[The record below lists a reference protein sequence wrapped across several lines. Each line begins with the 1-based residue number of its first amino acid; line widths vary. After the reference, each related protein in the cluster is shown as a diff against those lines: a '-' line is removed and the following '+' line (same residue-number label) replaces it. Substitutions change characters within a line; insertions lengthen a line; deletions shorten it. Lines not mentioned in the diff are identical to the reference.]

1 MTNHS
6 ATADRLQPLLSA
18 MLDGQLTGGQITK
31 LRRLLRTDPAA
42 RRQYVRQVNAHVMLQ
57 WMNAPPDADGGQPAS
72 SIPPIILNLS
82 PNLHSPL
89 FTLRSPV
96 GGLLFSYSMASLS
109 LALVLL
115 VAWTWK
121 ISVDREIPQVVLSQA
136 VPGANSESP
145 IPTVGRI
152 TGVVECRW
160 ADSENA
166 AFDGDSVSLG
176 RKLALASGFLEI
188 TYDTGAKVILHGPCR
203 YEAESSRGG
212 FLSLGRL
219 TARVEAKKGTGP
231 IGRNGPSPASGYPA
245 AHQLDLSPFSP
256 RGSEA
261 KGERTA
267 NPPLSQQE
275 MGPTIS
281 LAPRPLSL
289 FSVRTPTA
297 VVTDLG
303 TEFGVEVDRSAPAGH
318 TSFRARSSSDR
329 PMTTRA
335 SASFNWEPMSRRGR
349 RSAQTGWSPCFAE
362 RAHRACPPLC
372 AGCPRRRRLDSLTP
386 LLAPPQ
392 RRPTG

>member
-160 ADSENA
+160 ADSENQPSTGILFRWA
-166 AFDGDSVSLG
+166 ENSPWLRDSW
-176 RKLALASGFLEI
+176 K
-188 TYDTGAKVILHGPCR
+188 
-203 YEAESSRGG
+203 
-212 FLSLGRL
+212 
-219 TARVEAKKGTGP
+219 
-231 IGRNGPSPASGYPA
+231 SP
-245 AHQLDLSPFSP
+245 
-256 RGSEA
+256 
-261 KGERTA
+261 
-267 NPPLSQQE
+267 
-275 MGPTIS
+275 
-281 LAPRPLSL
+281 
-289 FSVRTPTA
+289 
-297 VVTDLG
+297 
-303 TEFGVEVDRSAPAGH
+303 
-318 TSFRARSSSDR
+318 
-329 PMTTRA
+329 TT
-335 SASFNWEPMSRRGR
+335 RGR
-349 RSAQTGWSPCFAE
+349 RSSFTDHVGTRPNRPAAASSRW
-362 RAHRACPPLC
+362 
-372 AGCPRRRRLDSLTP
+372 AG
-386 LLAPPQ
+386 
-392 RRPTG
+392 